1 MSVHMIF
8 LAFIMFVG
16 FGTIYEKLEINRLH
30 MRVMLDELRDFRGQA
45 EPKQNIEAQE
55 VQATET
61 TEAQPQDI
69 QTVETTILAEPTLLP
84 ELTGTFCNKVT
95 IYCERS

>member
-1 MSVHMIF
+1 MIF
-8 LAFIMFVG
+8 LAFVMFIG

-30 MRVMLDELRDFRGQA
+30 MRVMLDELREFRGQA
-45 EPKQNIEAQE
+45 EHKQTVEAQPE

-61 TEAQPQDI
+61 IEAQPQDI